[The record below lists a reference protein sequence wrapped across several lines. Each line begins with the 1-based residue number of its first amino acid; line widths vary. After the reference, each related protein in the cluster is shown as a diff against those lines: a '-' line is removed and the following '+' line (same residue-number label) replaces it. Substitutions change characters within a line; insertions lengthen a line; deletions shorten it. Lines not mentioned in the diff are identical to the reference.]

1 MPGLEVE
8 HLGAT
13 TIVRCNNHLT
23 VDKYS
28 LLVEIFAKIIT
39 RPALKRLMLLFSPEI
54 EIDATGIGILVQLH
68 ALLVG
73 GGKRVYL
80 CMPPPQVK
88 NLLKERELDSFLRI
102 LNKEEELLIRL
113 PEQQNSVL

>member
-39 RPALKRLMLLFSPEI
+39 RPALKRLMLVFSQETQA
-54 EIDATGIGILVQLH
+54 DATGIGILVQLH

-73 GGKRVYL
+73 GGRRLYL
-80 CMPPPQVK
+80 CTPPPEIK
-88 NLLKERELDSFLRI
+88 KLLKERKLDSFLRI
-102 LNKEEELLIRL
+102 LNKEEDLLTRL
-113 PEQQNSVL
+113 PEEQNSVL